1 MKKAI
6 ALLCAVLAFSAG
18 VLKAEETEATAVAVL
33 SKQFNYKDFQ
43 NLSASN
49 SFKVNLVQDNQWL
62 VEVEYSDFLE
72 EYLDVT
78 MNGGTLRLGLKPLP
92 RSIQN
97 SRKYKDGAVLKATV
111 HMPKLMKLSLSG
123 ASRLWQE
130 GHFTLTGE
138 EEFRME
144 VSGASVAE
152 NMHVDARK
160 ARLGV
165 GGAAKCESFEGG
177 FNQLYL
183 NASGA
188 GRCQIKATAE
198 DWNVVLSGSAHAE
211 LRGSECQTM
220 YIESSGASKAEL
232 AVPSS
237 KLHYEGSGSSDL
249 YAMDAP
255 AINAKVEL
263 SGASSCRIA
272 VRESLDVEASGA
284 SVCRYKALNG
294 APLKTKFDVSR
305 GSKLISM

>member
-1 MKKAI
+1 MKKVI

-18 VLKAEETEATAVAVL
+18 VLNAEETEATVSVL

-78 MNGGTLRLGLKPLP
+78 VSGGTLRLGLKPLP
-92 RSIQN
+92 RSLQN
-97 SRKYKDGAVLKATV
+97 SRKYKDGPVLKATV
-111 HMPKLMKLSLSG
+111 HMPKLVKLSLSG

-130 GHFTLTGE
+130 GRFTLMGE
-138 EEFRME
+138 DEFRME
-144 VSGASVAE
+144 ISGASVAE
-152 NMHVDARK
+152 NMYVDARK
-160 ARLGV
+160 ARLSV
-165 GGAAKCESFEGG
+165 SGAAKCYSFEGN
-177 FNQLYL
+177 FNHLYL

-188 GRCQIKATAE
+188 GKSQMKVTAE
-198 DWNVVLSGSAHAE
+198 DWKVVLSGSAHAE

-220 YIESSGASKAEL
+220 DIESSGASKAEL
-232 AVPSS
+232 AVPSVM
-237 KLHYEGSGSSDL
+237 LHYEGSGASDL

-255 AINAKVEL
+255 AINARVDL
-263 SGASSCRIA
+263 SGASSCRVA

-284 SVCRYKALNG
+284 SVCRYKAIGG
-294 APLKTKFDVSR
+294 APLKTKFDIDR